1 MPLDS
6 TVTAD
11 YTSIHIISITHILPR
26 DTVQQIN
33 NIYNQ
38 QNTNIVK
45 DHVDSIVPSSLSDL

>member
-6 TVTAD
+6 SVTAD

-26 DTVQQIN
+26 DTVQQN
-33 NIYNQ
+33 N
-38 QNTNIVK
+38 NIVK